1 MTDQDQDLYE
11 QWLSQKRNT
20 LPEIDVRDKVLAE
33 IASDTVARPPRTNGT
48 THVLAHLI
56 TVGKTIAI
64 AASLLVGFCRVFL
77 LLFSFSTLQ

>member
-1 MTDQDQDLYE
+1 MTDQDHDLYE

-33 IASDTVARPPRTNGT
+33 IARDTVARPRRTNGT
-48 THVLAHLI
+48 THAMDHLI
-56 TVGKTIAI
+56 TVGKAIVI

-77 LLFSFSTLQ
+77 FLFSFSTLQ